1 VAWFAESLLTG
12 TELEQAGWPVFLQH
26 VLANHVA
33 ITTDQDEPPVTA
45 DTPFWSLVLCRAFE
59 AFMTANGLD
68 QAVRRRIEA
77 GTVAKSWTD

>member
-12 TELEQAGWPVFLQH
+12 AELEQAGWPALLQH

-33 ITTDQDEPPVTA
+33 ITTDDPLITA
-45 DTPFWSLVLCRAFE
+45 DTPFWSLILCRAFE

-68 QAVRRRIEA
+68 QAVRRHIAELSRKAEN
-77 GTVAKSWTD
+77 